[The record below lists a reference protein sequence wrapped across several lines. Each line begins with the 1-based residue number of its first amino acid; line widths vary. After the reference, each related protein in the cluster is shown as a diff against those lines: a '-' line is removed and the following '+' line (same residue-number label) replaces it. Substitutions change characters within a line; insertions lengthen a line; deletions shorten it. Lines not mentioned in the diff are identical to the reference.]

1 MSKVDEK
8 IMRILASLEEVSDD
22 LLDSDVYTAT
32 RLRRLASNI
41 SLAFVDN
48 DLLVASLDVDEQTK
62 GKIADIV
69 KEAVSKRSKKVSK
82 KAGNTSRKLKE

>member
-1 MSKVDEK
+1 VSKVDEK
-8 IMRILASLEEVSDD
+8 IKRILASLEEVSDD

-62 GKIADIV
+62 GKIAEMI
-69 KEAVSKRSKKVSK
+69 KEAVEKRHTKKVSK
-82 KAGNTSRKLKE
+82 AGKTSRKLKE

>member
-8 IMRILASLEEVSDD
+8 IERILASLEEVSDD
-22 LLDSDVYTAT
+22 LLESDVYTAT

-48 DLLVASLDVDEQTK
+48 DLLVASLDVDEHTK
-62 GKIADIV
+62 NKIAEMI
-69 KEAVSKRSKKVSK
+69 KEAVSKSQSKKVSK
-82 KAGNTSRKLKE
+82 AGKTSRKLKE

>member
-1 MSKVDEK
+1 MSKVNEQ
-8 IMRILASLEEVSDD
+8 IQRILASLEEVSDD
-22 LLDSDVYTAT
+22 LLESDVYTAT

-62 GKIADIV
+62 SKIAGMI
-69 KEAVSKRSKKVSK
+69 KEAVANSQSKKVSK
-82 KAGNTSRKLKE
+82 TGKTSRKLKE

>member
-8 IMRILASLEEVSDD
+8 IKRILASLEEVSDD
-22 LLDSDVYTAT
+22 LLESDVYTAT

-48 DLLVASLDVDEQTK
+48 DLLVASLDVDEHTK
-62 GKIADIV
+62 NKIAGII
-69 KEAVSKRSKKVSK
+69 KEAVSKSQSKKVSK
-82 KAGNTSRKLKE
+82 TGKTSRKLKE

>member
-8 IMRILASLEEVSDD
+8 IKRILASLEEVSDD
-22 LLDSDVYTAT
+22 LLESDIYTAT

-62 GKIADIV
+62 TRIAEMI
-69 KEAVSKRSKKVSK
+69 KEAVLKRQPKKVSR
-82 KAGNTSRKLKE
+82 AGKTSRKLKE